1 MSPFVPGYLR
11 CLYLVTVAVT
21 VTAGVQSTDTGSE
34 PEMHQPAD
42 SVRITVVYDNNE
54 YAPGRRTGWV
64 LAVLVAIDGSVVL
77 FDTGADG
84 PTLLANLRALSI
96 DPRLIDAVVL
106 SHAHGDHTG
115 GLDGLLDTGIRPTV
129 YLLPSFPEDFKG
141 HLRSR
146 VPVVEVEAGRNVL
159 DGAFTT
165 GDLDGGIPEQALV
178 VETARGLVV
187 VTGCAHP
194 GVARM
199 VARVRSRRTEPV
211 HLVLGGFHLRDSTQ
225 EQIRA
230 VITEFRRLGV
240 ERVAPCHCTGDR
252 AIEMFAGA
260 YGADFVRAGV
270 GLTLAVAAAPAG
282 PR

>member
-1 MSPFVPGYLR
+1 MR
-11 CLYLVTVAVT
+11 
-21 VTAGVQSTDTGSE
+21 
-34 PEMHQPAD
+34 QPPD
-42 SVRITVVYDNNE
+42 SVRITVVYDNNQ
-54 YAPGRRTGWV
+54 YAPGLRTGWG
-64 LAVLVAIDGSVVL
+64 LAVVVALHGSVVL
-77 FDTGADG
+77 FDTGADA
-84 PTLLANLRALSI
+84 PVLLANMRALSI

-106 SHAHGDHTG
+106 SHAHSDHTG

-129 YLLPSFPEDFKG
+129 YLLPSFPEDFKR

-146 VPVVEVEAGRNVL
+146 VPVVEIEAGKKVI
-159 DGAFTT
+159 DGVSTT

-199 VARVRSRRTEPV
+199 VAQVVSHRTEPV
-211 HLVLGGFHLRDSTQ
+211 HLVLGGFHLRDATPD
-225 EQIRA
+225 QIQTI
-230 VITEFRRLGV
+230 ITEFRRLGV

-252 AIEMFAGA
+252 AIGTFAAA
-260 YGADFVRAGV
+260 YGEDFVPAGV
-270 GLTLAVAAAPAG
+270 GRTIVVGAEPDE

>member
-1 MSPFVPGYLR
+1 MR
-11 CLYLVTVAVT
+11 
-21 VTAGVQSTDTGSE
+21 
-34 PEMHQPAD
+34 QPPD
-42 SVRITVVYDNNE
+42 SVRITVVYDNNQ
-54 YAPGRRTGWV
+54 YAPGLRTGWG
-64 LAVLVAIDGSVVL
+64 LAVLVESHESVVL
-77 FDTGADG
+77 FDTGGDG
-84 PTLLANLRALSI
+84 PTLLANMR
-96 DPRLIDAVVL
+96 DAVVL

-129 YLLPSFPEDFKG
+129 YLLPSFPEDFKR

-146 VPVVEVEAGRNVL
+146 VPVVEIEAGKKVI
-159 DGAFTT
+159 GGVSTT

-199 VARVRSRRTEPV
+199 VAQVVSRRAEPV
-211 HLVLGGFHLRDSTQ
+211 HLVLGGFHLRDATPD
-225 EQIRA
+225 QIQTM
-230 VITEFRRLGV
+230 ITEFRRLGV

-252 AIEMFAGA
+252 AIGMFAAA
-260 YGADFVRAGV
+260 YGEDFIPAGV
-270 GLTLAVAAAPAG
+270 GRTIVVGAEPDE